1 MKEQKMKSNSI
12 GRVRRFVCSPP
23 LGGRGVLLLINF
35 WLCLSVAYSQ
45 QSDLLDKYRVMALDY
60 SHDLKAAEKN
70 IAASM
75 EIEKAA
81 RADLKPKLSG
91 DANFQYTGNPVS
103 LELDIASLQQPLA
116 FEGRHMKYGASVSLL
131 QPLYTGGRLLET
143 IRMSQHQQS
152 LAANQADLFRS
163 GICYQ
168 TDIQYWNA
176 VARQEIVSVAEDF
189 RNSVAALVRV
199 IRDRT
204 EVGLVDPQDLL
215 MAEVK
220 LNEAEYQLLQAKSSF
235 ETGRMALNSLI
246 GVALEEPTVIDS
258 VIPNVV
264 MESGLMA
271 DDGSNRPELKIA
283 RDRINL
289 AESGMK
295 LTDSKYKPQFYVGA
309 EGSYSSPGHD
319 FRSDLDPNYAV
330 YAKLSI
336 PIFEWGKRRNEK
348 RASSLKVGMAEDDLN
363 KTGDVVNLE
372 VQTARVSLLQAME
385 RVKLSESSLAK
396 ANENE
401 KKAVERY
408 AEGKV
413 SVTEV
418 IDAQTY
424 RQTSQVNYVQA
435 KAAAQGYCSQLLKA
449 LNRYRM

>member
-1 MKEQKMKSNSI
+1 MKKKAVTI
-12 GRVRRFVCSPP
+12 
-23 LGGRGVLLLINF
+23 LINF
-35 WLCLSVAYSQ
+35 GLCLSVAYSQ

-91 DANFQYTGNPVS
+91 DANFQYTGNPLS
-103 LELDIASLQQPLA
+103 LELDIPSLQQPLA

-131 QPLYTGGRLLET
+131 QPVYTGGRLLET
-143 IRMSQHQQS
+143 IRMTKHQQS
-152 LAANQADLFRS
+152 LATNQSDLFRS

-176 VARQEIVSVAEDF
+176 VARQEIVGVAEDY
-189 RNSVAALVRV
+189 RNSVAALVRI
-199 IRDRT
+199 IRERT

-220 LNEAEYQLLQAKSSF
+220 LNEADYQLLQAKSSF

-246 GVALEEPTVIDS
+246 GVGLEAPTEIDRA
-258 VIPNVV
+258 IPNVV
-264 MESGLMA
+264 MESGFMA
-271 DDGSNRPELKIA
+271 DNGSNRPELKIA

-289 AESGMK
+289 AESRMK
-295 LTDSKYKPQFYVGA
+295 LTDSKYKPQLYVGA
-309 EGSYSSPGHD
+309 EGSYSAPGHD

-348 RASSLKVGMAEDDLN
+348 RASSLNVGMATDDLN
-363 KTGDVVNLE
+363 KTNDAVNLE
-372 VQTARVSLLQAME
+372 VQTARISLLQAQE
-385 RVKLSESSLAK
+385 RVRLSESSLSK
-396 ANENE
+396 ASENE
-401 KKAVERY
+401 QKAVERY

-435 KAAAQGYCSQLLKA
+435 KAAAQGHCSQLLKA
-449 LNRYRM
+449 LNRYVVN